1 MNTSRRNNFRRAN
14 NTNRST
20 QNRSMPAGWDDLAEW
35 YDGWVGKDGSKYH
48 NKLAIPTVLELLKA
62 QPGEK
67 ILDVGC
73 GQGVLTPH
81 IVKAQ
86 AHYVGIDV
94 SEKLLDFA
102 KEHHGNTTNLTT
114 TVTFQQMSSTQLH
127 THFEENSFD
136 AAIFM
141 LSIQDMN
148 PLPQILKSVAH
159 VLKPGGRVIILMI
172 HPAFRIPRQSAW
184 GEETARKI
192 KYRRIDRY
200 LTPLDI
206 PRKEYPGRKSGIS
219 ISFHRP
225 IHTYINELAIHG
237 LVTTKMVEL
246 APGNVMDKPNLT
258 RAEIRADE
266 EIPVFMGL
274 CAQKM

>member
-1 MNTSRRNNFRRAN
+1 MITAHRNNFRRKKN
-14 NTNRST
+14 SNRPPKKH
-20 QNRSMPAGWDDLAEW
+20 SMPSGWNDLAEW

-48 NKLAIPTVLELLKA
+48 NKLAIPTVLDLLQA
-62 QPGEK
+62 QPGER

-73 GQGVLTPH
+73 GQGVLAPH
-81 IVKAQ
+81 IRSMKAQ
-86 AHYVGIDV
+86 YTGVDV
-94 SEKLLDFA
+94 SEKLLEFA
-102 KEHHGNTTNLTT
+102 QSHHTHEKA
-114 TVTFQQMSSTQLH
+114 TFLQVNASQVH
-127 THFEENSFD
+127 THFSENSFD
-136 AAIFM
+136 AAVFL

-148 PLPQILKSVAH
+148 PLDQILKSVSK
-159 VLKPGGRVIILMI
+159 VLTKSGRIIILMT

-206 PRKEYPGRKSGIS
+206 PRKEYPGKKSGVS

-225 IHTYINELAIHG
+225 IYSYINELSALG
-237 LVTTKMVEL
+237 FTTTKMVEV
-246 APGNVMDKPNLT
+246 APNNIMDKPNRT
-258 RAEIRADE
+258 RSEIRADE

-274 CAQKM
+274 RAQHVS

>member
-1 MNTSRRNNFRRAN
+1 MHTDRHYNPKRSNRNQN
-14 NTNRST
+14 NNRSI
-20 QNRSMPAGWDDLAEW
+20 PKGWDDLAEW
-35 YDGWVGKDGSKYH
+35 YNGWVGKEGSKYH
-48 NKLAIPTVLELLKA
+48 NKLAIPTVLKLLKVK
-62 QPGEK
+62 PGER

-73 GQGVLTPH
+73 GQGVLSPH
-81 IVKAQ
+81 ISQ
-86 AHYVGIDV
+86 AGANYVGIDV
-94 SEKLLDFA
+94 SEKLLKFA
-102 KEHHGNTTNLTT
+102 KQHHGGDINLTT
-114 TVTFQQMSSTQLH
+114 SVSFEQMSATQLH
-127 THFEENSFD
+127 THFEPNSFD

-148 PLPQILKSVAH
+148 PLPPIFKSVAQ
-159 VLKPGGRVIILMI
+159 VLNPGGRVVILMI

-184 GEETARKI
+184 GEETDRKI

-206 PRKEYPGRKSGIS
+206 PRKEYPGRKSGMS

-225 IHTYINELAIHG
+225 IHTYINELSAQG
-237 LVTTKMVEL
+237 MAVTQMVEV
-246 APGNVMDKPNLT
+246 APGNVMDKPNRT

-274 CAQKM
+274 CAVKK